1 MNQLLPRSR
10 AVERKP
16 KYSFQ
21 HPPKPIPVCHCS
33 IPNPITTKL
42 MELREKNKA
51 EEPSKGDHDHFSQD
65 PQNQYHPQSFKNQ
78 RSIASYIY
86 LVLETKTELHEADN
100 WWQFVN
106 ALDFLQRAMGSKR
119 VVNTAGRSF
128 HGVKRRKYCRL
139 SALGRQWISTK
150 SLLQDG
156 KEFNFYCYDS
166 LKCSSKY

>member
-33 IPNPITTKL
+33 TTTKL

-51 EEPSKGDHDHFSQD
+51 EEPSKGNHDHFSQNH
-65 PQNQYHPQSFKNQ
+65 QNQYHPQSFKNQ

-86 LVLETKTELHEADN
+86 LVLQTKTELHEADN

-119 VVNTAGRSF
+119 VVNTAGHSF
-128 HGVKRRKYCRL
+128 HSVKRRKYCRL

-156 KEFNFYCYDS
+156 KGFNFYCYDS